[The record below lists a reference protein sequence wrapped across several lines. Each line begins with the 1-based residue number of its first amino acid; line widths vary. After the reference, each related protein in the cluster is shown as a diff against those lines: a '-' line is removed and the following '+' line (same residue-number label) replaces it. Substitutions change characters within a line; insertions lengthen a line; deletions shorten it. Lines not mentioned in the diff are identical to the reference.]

1 MKIDTTNV
9 KASCKTCIYY
19 DKLLN
24 MCFVNNPDWKHVWD
38 ETEACEKWDNDSE
51 KALN

>member
-1 MKIDTTNV
+1 MKTDNTNV
-9 KASCKTCIYY
+9 ISSCKTCIYY

-24 MCFVNNPDWKHVWD
+24 VCFVNNPDWKHVWD
-38 ETEACEKWDNDSE
+38 ESEACEKWDNDSE